1 MTIIRQLLQAGQS
14 VWLDYIHKG
23 MLDSGELV
31 TTIAE
36 DGLTGITSN
45 PSIFEK
51 SITSGN
57 DYDASIARVL
67 AENPAIAVE
76 ELFNH
81 LAVDD
86 IRRAADAF
94 RTVYDE
100 SDALNG
106 YVSIEVS
113 PDLAFDTEGTLAEAR
128 RLFEWINR
136 PNVMIKVPGTRA
148 GLPAFTQLISEGIP
162 VNVTLLFSVER
173 YREVVDAHLAG
184 LARRRAQ
191 GLSVKRI
198 ASVASFFVS
207 RVDSAI
213 DTQLEAL
220 GEKELMGKAA
230 IANAKLA
237 YAHYLA
243 VYHGGRFHDLE
254 QAGAQPQRLLWA
266 STSTKNPDYPD
277 TLYVDELI
285 GPNTVNTIPPATYSA
300 FKDHG
305 TVAQTLA
312 TEIEEAPALIA
323 RLEALG
329 ISLKTVTETLEKEG
343 VDAFVDSFKNLL
355 DALKAKM

>member
-1 MTIIRQLLQAGQS
+1 MTIIRRLLTAGQS
-14 VWLDYIHKG
+14 VWLDFIHKG
-23 MLDSGELV
+23 MLDSGELPAM
-31 TTIAE
+31 IAA

-51 SITSGN
+51 SITTSS
-57 DYDASIARVL
+57 DYDASIANVL
-67 AENPAIAVE
+67 AENPGIEVA

-94 RTVYDE
+94 RNVYDE

-113 PDLAFDTEGTLAEAR
+113 PDLAFDTEGTLTEAR
-128 RLFEWINR
+128 RLFAWINR
-136 PNVMIKVPGTRA
+136 PNVMIKVPGTKA
-148 GLPAFTQLISEGIP
+148 GLPAVTQLISEGIP
-162 VNVTLLFSVER
+162 VNVTLLFSLQR

-184 LARRRAQ
+184 LEKRRAQ

-207 RVDSAI
+207 RVDSSI
-213 DTQLEAL
+213 DAMLEKQ
-220 GEKELMGKAA
+220 GQKELMGKAA

-243 VYHGGRFHDLE
+243 VYCGGRFRELE
-254 QAGAQPQRLLWA
+254 QAGAQVQRLLWA
-266 STSTKNPDYPD
+266 STSTKNPSYPD

-285 GPNTVNTIPPATYSA
+285 GPDTVNTIPPATYEA

-312 TEIEEAPALIA
+312 VDIDKAPATIA
-323 RLEALG
+323 QLDALG
-329 ISLKTVTETLEKEG
+329 VSLDQVTDTLEKEG
-343 VDAFVDSFKNLL
+343 VDSFVASFRNLL